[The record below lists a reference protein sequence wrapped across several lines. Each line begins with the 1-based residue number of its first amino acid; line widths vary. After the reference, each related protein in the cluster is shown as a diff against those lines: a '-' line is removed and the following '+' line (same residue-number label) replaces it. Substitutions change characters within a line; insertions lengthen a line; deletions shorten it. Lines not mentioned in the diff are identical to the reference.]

1 MGDPAGIGPEVVLKA
16 VAEEE
21 IRKVCIPVIIGDAQL
36 LAHTARTLD
45 LQCGYDIVRK
55 EEPFPDNFSDPVI
68 FHLDNIG
75 GFIEPGIESGA
86 AGKAAAGYIEAAVEL
101 CAAGSVDAIATAPIN
116 KRALFLGGYSFPGH
130 TEFLAHLTGAEEYAM
145 AFVAAN
151 LRIVLLSTHV
161 PLSEAIRMVERDLI
175 VKIVNLTHRE
185 LQRWGIERPRLAVAA
200 LNPHGAE
207 GGLFGV
213 EEASEIVPAIEA
225 CRGVD
230 DINVRGPFSADTV
243 FLRASRGEFDAVIAC
258 YHDQAMI
265 PVKCLSFG
273 EAVNVTLGLPFI
285 RTSVDHGTAFEIAG
299 TGAASTYSPG
309 PRHRAH
315 PHLPCRF
322 PLRDALR
329 FHSLQPIQYISF
341 RLAHCDS
348 FHPLALRLSSG
359 TFYFA
364 QLGISH
370 FAAGQGGVSRRRVKA
385 ADSTVTAC
393 DIIPPAIKAF
403 GKRLQE
409 N

>member
-21 IRKVCIPVIIGDAQL
+21 VRKVCVPVIIGDAQL

-55 EEPFPDNFSDPVI
+55 EEPFPDQFSEPVI

-86 AGKAAAGYIEAAVEL
+86 AGKAAAGYIESAVEL
-101 CAAGSVDAIATAPIN
+101 CAAGNVDAIATAPIN

-130 TEFLAHLTGAEEYAM
+130 TEFLAHLTGTEEYAM

-161 PLSEAIRMVERDLI
+161 PLSQAIRMVERDRI
-175 VKIVNLTHRE
+175 VKVIDLANRE

-207 GGLFGV
+207 GGLFGM
-213 EEASEIVPAIEA
+213 EEASEILPAIEA
-225 CRGVD
+225 SRGLD
-230 DINVRGPFSADTV
+230 EINVQGPFSADTV

-285 RTSVDHGTAFEIAG
+285 RTSVDHGTAFDIAG
-299 TGAASTYSPG
+299 KGLAE
-309 PRHRAH
+309 
-315 PHLPCRF
+315 
-322 PLRDALR
+322 
-329 FHSLQPIQYISF
+329 HSSMV
-341 RLAHCDS
+341 A
-348 FHPLALRLSSG
+348 
-359 TFYFA
+359 
-364 QLGISH
+364 
-370 FAAGQGGVSRRRVKA
+370 
-385 ADSTVTAC
+385 
-393 DIIPPAIKAF
+393 AIKLASDLSMQA
-403 GKRLQE
+403 GESCRAVE
-409 N
+409 V

>member
-1 MGDPAGIGPEVVLKA
+1 LPRIGITMGDPAGIGPEVVLKA

-21 IRKVCIPVIIGDAQL
+21 IRRICTPVIIGDAQL

-45 LQCGYDIVRK
+45 LRCGYDIVRK
-55 EEPFPDNFSDPVI
+55 EEPFPEHFSDPVI
-68 FHLDNIG
+68 YHLDNIV
-75 GFIEPGIESGA
+75 GFIEPGIESGT
-86 AGKAAAGYIEAAVEL
+86 AGKAAAAYIEAAVEL

-161 PLSEAIRMVERDLI
+161 PLSEAIRLVERDRL
-175 VKIVNLTHRE
+175 VKVINLTNRE

-213 EEASEIVPAIEA
+213 EEASEMVPAVET
-225 CRGVD
+225 CRSD
-230 DINVRGPFSADTV
+230 DINVQGPFSADTV

-285 RTSVDHGTAFEIAG
+285 RTSVDHGTAFDIAG
-299 TGAASTYSPG
+299 KGLAEHSSMVAAIK
-309 PRHRAH
+309 
-315 PHLPCRF
+315 L
-322 PLRDALR
+322 
-329 FHSLQPIQYISF
+329 
-341 RLAHCDS
+341 
-348 FHPLALRLSSG
+348 
-359 TFYFA
+359 
-364 QLGISH
+364 
-370 FAAGQGGVSRRRVKA
+370 A
-385 ADSTVTAC
+385 ADLSTQAGESCRAV
-393 DIIPPAIKAF
+393 
-403 GKRLQE
+403 E
-409 N
+409 V

>member
-21 IRKVCIPVIIGDAQL
+21 VRKLCVPVIIGDAQL

-45 LQCGYDIVRK
+45 LQSGYDIVRK
-55 EEPFPDNFSDPVI
+55 EEPFPEDLTEPVI
-68 FHLDNIG
+68 FHLDNISG
-75 GFIEPGIESGA
+75 SIEPGIESGA

-101 CAAGSVDAIATAPIN
+101 CAAGNIDAIATAPIN

-161 PLSEAIRMVERDLI
+161 PLSQAIRMVERDRLVGI
-175 VKIVNLTHRE
+175 INLANRE

-207 GGLFGV
+207 GGLFGM
-213 EEASEIVPAIEA
+213 EEASEIAPAIEA
-225 CRGVD
+225 CRGMD

-285 RTSVDHGTAFEIAG
+285 RTSVDHGTAFDIAG
-299 TGAASTYSPG
+299 KGLAEHSSMVAAIK
-309 PRHRAH
+309 
-315 PHLPCRF
+315 L
-322 PLRDALR
+322 
-329 FHSLQPIQYISF
+329 
-341 RLAHCDS
+341 
-348 FHPLALRLSSG
+348 
-359 TFYFA
+359 
-364 QLGISH
+364 
-370 FAAGQGGVSRRRVKA
+370 A
-385 ADSTVTAC
+385 ADLSTQAGESCRAV
-393 DIIPPAIKAF
+393 
-403 GKRLQE
+403 E
-409 N
+409 V

>member
-21 IRKVCIPVIIGDAQL
+21 IRKICLPVIIGDAQL

-45 LQCGYDIVRK
+45 LQSGYDIVRK
-55 EEPFPDNFSDPVI
+55 EESIPERFSEPI
-68 FHLDNIG
+68 IYHLDNVS

-130 TEFLAHLTGAEEYAM
+130 TEFLAHLTGTEEYAM

-161 PLSEAIRMVERDLI
+161 PLSVAIRMVEKDRLVQVI
-175 VKIVNLTHRE
+175 NLTYRE
-185 LQRWGIERPRLAVAA
+185 LRRWGIERPRLAVAA

-213 EEASEIVPAIEA
+213 EEAAEMVPAIETA
-225 CRGVD
+225 REFD
-230 DINVRGPFSADTV
+230 DINVQGPFSADTV
-243 FLRASRGEFDAVIAC
+243 FLRASRGEFDAVVAC

-285 RTSVDHGTAFEIAG
+285 RTSVDHGTAFDIAG
-299 TGAASTYSPG
+299 KGLAE
-309 PRHRAH
+309 
-315 PHLPCRF
+315 
-322 PLRDALR
+322 
-329 FHSLQPIQYISF
+329 HSSMV
-341 RLAHCDS
+341 A
-348 FHPLALRLSSG
+348 
-359 TFYFA
+359 
-364 QLGISH
+364 
-370 FAAGQGGVSRRRVKA
+370 
-385 ADSTVTAC
+385 
-393 DIIPPAIKAF
+393 AIKLAAELSTQA
-403 GKRLQE
+403 GESCRAVE
-409 N
+409 V

>member
-1 MGDPAGIGPEVVLKA
+1 MPRIGITMGDPAGIGPEVVLKA

-21 IRKVCIPVIIGDAQL
+21 VNRVCTPVIIGDAQL

-45 LQCGYDIVRK
+45 LQCGYDIIRQG
-55 EEPFPDNFSDPVI
+55 EPLPDSINEPVI
-68 FHLDNIG
+68 FHLDNVG

-86 AGKAAAGYIEAAVEL
+86 AGRAAAGYIEAAVEL

-130 TEFLAHLTGAEEYAM
+130 TEFLAHLTGSEDSAM

-161 PLSEAIRMVERDLI
+161 PLAEAISLVQRDRIIRTVHLA
-175 VKIVNLTHRE
+175 HRE
-185 LQRWGIERPRLAVAA
+185 LRRWGIERPRLAMAA

-225 CRGVD
+225 CHGVD
-230 DINVRGPFSADTV
+230 DLNVRGPFPADTV

-273 EAVNVTLGLPFI
+273 EAVNVTMGLPFI
-285 RTSVDHGTAFEIAG
+285 RTSVDHGTAFDIAG
-299 TGAASTYSPG
+299 KGLAE
-309 PRHRAH
+309 
-315 PHLPCRF
+315 
-322 PLRDALR
+322 
-329 FHSLQPIQYISF
+329 HSSM
-341 RLAHCDS
+341 LA
-348 FHPLALRLSSG
+348 
-359 TFYFA
+359 
-364 QLGISH
+364 
-370 FAAGQGGVSRRRVKA
+370 
-385 ADSTVTAC
+385 
-393 DIIPPAIKAF
+393 AIKLAAELSTSA
-403 GKRLQE
+403 GESSRAVE
-409 N
+409 V